1 MPTTELTLEQSFKL
15 RQLEDMLPRAD
26 KEDIITVFLA
36 LQRQSFVLGNNISQL
51 IKSWPSHHQAITPE
65 DLLRFGTSSEIQD

>member
-1 MPTTELTLEQSFKL
+1 M

-26 KEDIITVFLA
+26 KADIITVFLA

-51 IKSWPSHHQAITPE
+51 IKSWPSHHPSITPE
-65 DLLRFGTSSEIQD
+65 ELLKFGTSSEIKD

>member
-1 MPTTELTLEQSFKL
+1 MCIRDRSFKL

-26 KEDIITVFLA
+26 KADIITVFLA

-51 IKSWPSHHQAITPE
+51 IKSWPSHHPAITPE
-65 DLLRFGTSSEIQD
+65 DLLRFGISSEIKD

>member
-1 MPTTELTLEQSFKL
+1 MPTTELTLEQSFKM

-51 IKSWPSHHQAITPE
+51 IKSWPSHHPATTPE
-65 DLLRFGTSSEIQD
+65 DLLRFGISSETNN

>member
-26 KEDIITVFLA
+26 KADIITVFLA

-51 IKSWPSHHQAITPE
+51 IKSWPSHHPAITPE
-65 DLLRFGTSSEIQD
+65 ELLRFGTSLETKD